1 MADIVAAEQVV
12 RRVVRLEVGRDGPPD
27 ALAEQG
33 FVAVD
38 KAVRFAPLPQLQAGL
53 EGNIPAYHPL
63 AITAGYTVGSLT
75 PGRDKDGEEADAAG
89 TTFGVL
95 EQAGCPAVLAE
106 QCFVTN
112 AEGVAAFAGEEGCR
126 RAAEVYY
133 RAICR
138 YFGTQPMI

>member
-1 MADIVAAEQVV
+1 MNDKLELFYRGLKDQKVSFIGLGRSHRELLPMFASKGA
-12 RRVVRLEVGRDGPPD
+12 RV
-27 ALAEQG
+27 
-33 FVAVD
+33 
-38 KAVRFAPLPQLQAGL
+38 
-53 EGNIPAYHPL
+53 
-63 AITAGYTVGSLT
+63 SL
-75 PGRDKDGEEADAAG
+75 RDKRTREQIGEEADAAG

-112 AEGVAAFAGEEGCR
+112 AEDVAAFAGEEGCR